1 MKNVNLK
8 EINEKDVI
16 LEEEINKKGMDK
28 KNIIEKEEINKK
40 GIDKKDIIEKEEINE
55 KEIDKMIGKKD
66 EIIDEKDIENFMDI
80 EEDKKSIK
88 VSKKSTKKGETEK
101 KTKKSSSNKATQK
114 TSKETKSKF
123 KIKNESANEKDVNKI
138 LDELEK
144 LYPDAKCEL
153 NYGTAFELLIATIL
167 SAQCTD
173 VRVNKVTSELFKK
186 YNTAR
191 DFANLSIE
199 EISKE
204 IKSCGIYK
212 SKSQKIK
219 DTSEQLCELYDG
231 EVPDSLEKLIK
242 LPGVGRKTAGVVL
255 SNAFNHPAIA
265 VDTHVFRVSN
275 RLGLADSDNVL
286 EVEKQLQKE
295 LPKREW
301 SLAHHLLIFHGRRC
315 CIARNPKCEIC
326 NLIKQ
331 CKYYKEI
338 KKKEIKKK

>member
-8 EINEKDVI
+8 EINEKDI
-16 LEEEINKKGMDK
+16 KENENIKANQEINEKNLKG
-28 KNIIEKEEINKK
+28 KED
-40 GIDKKDIIEKEEINE
+40 IDKKDTNKVEPKKEMNKAIS
-55 KEIDKMIGKKD
+55 KKD
-66 EIIDEKDIENFMDI
+66 KIIDEKDISNFSDI
-80 EEDKKSIK
+80 EEDKKTETGK
-88 VSKKSTKKGETEK
+88 KLKSTNSNK
-101 KTKKSSSNKATQK
+101 KTQKSN
-114 TSKETKSKF
+114 KETKSKS
-123 KIKNESANEKDVNKI
+123 KNKSVNDKDVNKI

-144 LYPDAKCEL
+144 LYPDATCEL

-204 IKSCGIYK
+204 IKSCGLYK

-231 EVPDSLEKLIK
+231 EVPDSLEKLVK

-255 SNAFNHPAIA
+255 SNAFNQPAIA
-265 VDTHVFRVSN
+265 VDTHVFRVTN
-275 RLGLADSDNVL
+275 RIGIVDEPNP
-286 EVEKQLQKE
+286 QKTE
-295 LPKREW
+295 FALMEAIPKERW
-301 SLAHHLLIFHGRRC
+301 SHSHHVLIFHGRRMC
-315 CIARNPKCEIC
+315 KARNPECGDCPIKEDC
-326 NLIKQ
+326 N
-331 CKYYKEI
+331 YYKEI
-338 KKKEIKKK
+338 NEMK